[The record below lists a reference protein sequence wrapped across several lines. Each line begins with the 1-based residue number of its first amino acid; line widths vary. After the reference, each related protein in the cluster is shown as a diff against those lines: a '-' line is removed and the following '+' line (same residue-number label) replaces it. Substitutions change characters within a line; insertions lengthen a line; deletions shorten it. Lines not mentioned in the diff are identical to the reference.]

1 MMYNPP
7 EFHIASRERLID
19 VIHTYPLGQLISHQ
33 DGEIRISY
41 IPFLYQASQQAVE
54 GFLIGHM
61 ARANS
66 QWREMDQKPVVVS
79 FLGPHAYISPTY
91 YQEEHSVPTWNYV
104 AVQVHGICRIIQDF
118 EETMDIVATL
128 LEKFEPGQHAV
139 WSHNLRESPYRQMLS
154 QIVGISIQI
163 QKMEGKA
170 KLGQNRSRSSRINA
184 IGALLAQKDCGDH
197 TLAQLMRQAL
207 DEDGKDNFAK

>member
-7 EFHIASRERLID
+7 EFQIASRERLID
-19 VIHTYPLGQLISHQ
+19 MIKTYPLGQLISHQ

-41 IPFLYQASQQAVE
+41 IPFLYQPSQQGGE

-66 QWREMDQKPVVVS
+66 QWRGIDQKPVVVS

-104 AVQVHGICRIIQDF
+104 AVQVHGICRIIQDS
-118 EETMDIVATL
+118 EEAAGIVAML
-128 LEKFEPGQHAV
+128 LDAFEPSQHAL
-139 WSHNLRESPYRQMLS
+139 WSQNLRESPYRQMLS

-170 KLGQNRSRSSRINA
+170 KLGQNRSRTSRMNA
-184 IGALLAQKDCGDH
+184 IGALLAQRNCGDH

-207 DEDGKDNFAK
+207 DEEEKGNSSH